1 MVRNLPF
8 TILPYVDE
16 GISTLDLI
24 TGGSHGELVNSSILA
39 PVVADVDVAA
49 YIGLSNKQKQTQYH
63 VFIIKNIT
71 RDVYKA
77 RQIT

>member
-1 MVRNLPF
+1 
-8 TILPYVDE
+8 
-16 GISTLDLI
+16 
-24 TGGSHGELVNSSILA
+24 LA

-63 VFIIKNIT
+63 VFIIKNKT